1 MKNVHKAMGL
11 LAVLCALAA
20 LFACTRENSAPS
32 PTPEPVTIRR
42 QAAGEAESL
51 ADMVARLSPS
61 VVGIATRQNGQQGIG
76 SGVIVSADG
85 YILTNHHV
93 AAEGAEVTLIFADGT
108 KELASAVW
116 SSQALDLAIVKAREG
131 SYPAA
136 AMGSVENVRVGE
148 QVVAIG
154 TPLALQFQHTV
165 TGGIVSAL
173 NRTLQVPSGRSTAFM
188 EQLIQTDVA
197 INPGNSGGPLL
208 NQRGEVIGIVTV
220 RVEEAAGI
228 GFAEGALIGLF
239 FVLLTF
245 EGLNRLDRVIR
256 RASKTFDVYVEFD
269 EPSGVRELLRKLN
282 SWDCTY
288 ENFEVIRGQD
298 GRKGSAAQSAGI
310 QTGDILLRADGR
322 ECRTLL
328 DLRYVLFSH
337 KVGETLEL
345 EVQRGGEILHLTPKL
360 TAAGDEI

>member
-32 PTPEPVTIRR
+32 PTPEPMTIRQ

-61 VVGIATRQNGQQGIG
+61 VVGIATRPNGQQGIG

-116 SSQALDLAIVKAREG
+116 SSQALDLAIVKAKG
-131 SYPAA
+131 DSYPAA
-136 AMGSVENVRVGE
+136 AMGSVEDVRVGE

-228 GFAEGALIGLF
+228 GFAIPIDIARPIVEHFLADGSYVTPKMGAYLFDSEIARYYDANSTMTTGLY
-239 FVLLTF
+239 
-245 EGLNRLDRVIR
+245 VI
-256 RASKTFDVYVEFD
+256 DV
-269 EPSGVRELLRKLN
+269 EP
-282 SWDCTY
+282 
-288 ENFEVIRGQD
+288 
-298 GRKGSAAQSAGI
+298 GSAAQSAGI

-322 ECRTLL
+322 ECKTLL

>member
-32 PTPEPVTIRR
+32 PTPEPVTIRQ
-42 QAAGEAESL
+42 QATGETESL

-136 AMGSVENVRVGE
+136 AMGSVEDVRVGE

-228 GFAEGALIGLF
+228 GFAIPIDIARPIVEHFLADGSYVTPKMGAYLFDSEIARYYDANSTMTTGLY
-239 FVLLTF
+239 
-245 EGLNRLDRVIR
+245 VI
-256 RASKTFDVYVEFD
+256 DV
-269 EPSGVRELLRKLN
+269 EP
-282 SWDCTY
+282 
-288 ENFEVIRGQD
+288 
-298 GRKGSAAQSAGI
+298 GSAAQSAGI

-322 ECRTLL
+322 ECKTLL

>member
-136 AMGSVENVRVGE
+136 AMGSVEDVRVGE

-228 GFAEGALIGLF
+228 GFAIPIDIARPIVEHFLADGSYVTPKMGAYLFDSEIARYYDANSTMTTGLY
-239 FVLLTF
+239 
-245 EGLNRLDRVIR
+245 VI
-256 RASKTFDVYVEFD
+256 DV
-269 EPSGVRELLRKLN
+269 EP
-282 SWDCTY
+282 
-288 ENFEVIRGQD
+288 
-298 GRKGSAAQSAGI
+298 GSAAQSAGI

-322 ECRTLL
+322 ECKTLL

-345 EVQRGGEILHLTPKL
+345 EVRRGGEILHLTPKL

>member
-116 SSQALDLAIVKAREG
+116 SSQALDLAIVKARG
-131 SYPAA
+131 DSYPAA
-136 AMGSVENVRVGE
+136 AMGSVEDVRVGE

-228 GFAEGALIGLF
+228 GFAIPIDIARPIVEHFLADGSYVTPKMGAYLFDSEIARYYDANSTMTTGLY
-239 FVLLTF
+239 
-245 EGLNRLDRVIR
+245 VI
-256 RASKTFDVYVEFD
+256 DV
-269 EPSGVRELLRKLN
+269 EP
-282 SWDCTY
+282 
-288 ENFEVIRGQD
+288 
-298 GRKGSAAQSAGI
+298 GSAAQSAGI

>member
-42 QAAGEAESL
+42 QAAGETESL

-116 SSQALDLAIVKAREG
+116 SSQALDLAIVKAKG
-131 SYPAA
+131 DSYPAA
-136 AMGSVENVRVGE
+136 AMGSVEDVRVGE

-228 GFAEGALIGLF
+228 GFAIPIDIARPIVEHFLADGSYVTPKMGAYLFDSEIARYYDANSTMTTGLY
-239 FVLLTF
+239 
-245 EGLNRLDRVIR
+245 VI
-256 RASKTFDVYVEFD
+256 DV
-269 EPSGVRELLRKLN
+269 EP
-282 SWDCTY
+282 
-288 ENFEVIRGQD
+288 
-298 GRKGSAAQSAGI
+298 GSAAQSAGI

-322 ECRTLL
+322 ECKTLL

>member
-32 PTPEPVTIRR
+32 PTPEPVTIRQ

-116 SSQALDLAIVKAREG
+116 SSQALDLAIVKAKG
-131 SYPAA
+131 DSYPAA
-136 AMGSVENVRVGE
+136 AMGSVEDVRVGE

-228 GFAEGALIGLF
+228 GFAIPIDIARPIVEHFLADGSYVTPKMGAYLFDSEIARYYDANSTMTTGLY
-239 FVLLTF
+239 
-245 EGLNRLDRVIR
+245 VI
-256 RASKTFDVYVEFD
+256 DV
-269 EPSGVRELLRKLN
+269 EP
-282 SWDCTY
+282 
-288 ENFEVIRGQD
+288 
-298 GRKGSAAQSAGI
+298 GSAAQSAGI

-322 ECRTLL
+322 ECKTLL

-337 KVGETLEL
+337 RVGGTLEL

>member
-32 PTPEPVTIRR
+32 PTPEPVTIRQ

-136 AMGSVENVRVGE
+136 AMGSVEDVRVGE

-228 GFAEGALIGLF
+228 GFAIPIDIARPIVEHFLADGSYVTPKMGAYLFDSEIARYYDANSTMTTGLY
-239 FVLLTF
+239 
-245 EGLNRLDRVIR
+245 VI
-256 RASKTFDVYVEFD
+256 DV
-269 EPSGVRELLRKLN
+269 EP
-282 SWDCTY
+282 
-288 ENFEVIRGQD
+288 
-298 GRKGSAAQSAGI
+298 GSAAQSAGI

-322 ECRTLL
+322 ECKTLL

-337 KVGETLEL
+337 RVGETLEL

>member
-32 PTPEPVTIRR
+32 PTPEPVTIRQ

-116 SSQALDLAIVKAREG
+116 SSQALDLAIVKAKG
-131 SYPAA
+131 DSYPAA
-136 AMGSVENVRVGE
+136 AMGSVEDVRVGE

-173 NRTLQVPSGRSTAFM
+173 NRTLQVPSGRNTAFM

-228 GFAEGALIGLF
+228 GFAIPIDIARPIVEHFLADGSYVTPKMGAYLFDSEIARYYDANSTMTTGLY
-239 FVLLTF
+239 
-245 EGLNRLDRVIR
+245 VI
-256 RASKTFDVYVEFD
+256 DV
-269 EPSGVRELLRKLN
+269 EP
-282 SWDCTY
+282 
-288 ENFEVIRGQD
+288 
-298 GRKGSAAQSAGI
+298 GSAAQSAGI

-322 ECRTLL
+322 ECKTLL

-337 KVGETLEL
+337 RVGETLEL
-345 EVQRGGEILHLTPKL
+345 EVQRNGEILHLTPKL

>member
-42 QAAGEAESL
+42 QATGEAESL

-136 AMGSVENVRVGE
+136 AMGSVEDVRVGE

-228 GFAEGALIGLF
+228 GFAIPIDIARPIVEHFLADGSYVTPKMGAYLFDSEIARYYDANSTMTTGLY
-239 FVLLTF
+239 
-245 EGLNRLDRVIR
+245 VI
-256 RASKTFDVYVEFD
+256 DV
-269 EPSGVRELLRKLN
+269 EP
-282 SWDCTY
+282 
-288 ENFEVIRGQD
+288 
-298 GRKGSAAQSAGI
+298 GSAAQSAGI

-322 ECRTLL
+322 ECKTLL

-337 KVGETLEL
+337 RVGETLEL

>member
-32 PTPEPVTIRR
+32 PTPEPVTIRQ
-42 QAAGEAESL
+42 QATGETESL

-136 AMGSVENVRVGE
+136 AMGSVEDVRVGE

-228 GFAEGALIGLF
+228 GFAIPIDIARPIVEHFLADGSYVTPKMGAYLFDSEIARYYDANSTMTTGLY
-239 FVLLTF
+239 
-245 EGLNRLDRVIR
+245 VI
-256 RASKTFDVYVEFD
+256 DV
-269 EPSGVRELLRKLN
+269 EP
-282 SWDCTY
+282 
-288 ENFEVIRGQD
+288 
-298 GRKGSAAQSAGI
+298 GSAAQSAGI

-337 KVGETLEL
+337 RVGETLEL

>member
-32 PTPEPVTIRR
+32 PTPEPVTIRQ
-42 QAAGEAESL
+42 QATGETESL

-116 SSQALDLAIVKAREG
+116 SSQALDLAIVKARG
-131 SYPAA
+131 DSYPAA
-136 AMGSVENVRVGE
+136 AMGSVEDVRVGE

-228 GFAEGALIGLF
+228 GFAIPIDIARPIVEHFLADGSYVTPKMGAYLFDSEIARYYDANSTMTTGLY
-239 FVLLTF
+239 
-245 EGLNRLDRVIR
+245 VI
-256 RASKTFDVYVEFD
+256 DV
-269 EPSGVRELLRKLN
+269 EP
-282 SWDCTY
+282 
-288 ENFEVIRGQD
+288 
-298 GRKGSAAQSAGI
+298 GSAAQSAGI

-322 ECRTLL
+322 ECKTLL

-337 KVGETLEL
+337 RVGETLEL
-345 EVQRGGEILHLTPKL
+345 EVQRNGEILHLTPKL

>member
-32 PTPEPVTIRR
+32 PTPEPVTIRQ

-85 YILTNHHV
+85 DILTNHHV

-116 SSQALDLAIVKAREG
+116 SSQALDLAIVKAKG
-131 SYPAA
+131 DSYPAA
-136 AMGSVENVRVGE
+136 AMGSVEDVRVGE

-228 GFAEGALIGLF
+228 GFAIPIDIARPIVEHFLADGSYVTPKMGAYLFDSEIARYYDANSTMTTGLY
-239 FVLLTF
+239 
-245 EGLNRLDRVIR
+245 VI
-256 RASKTFDVYVEFD
+256 DV
-269 EPSGVRELLRKLN
+269 EP
-282 SWDCTY
+282 
-288 ENFEVIRGQD
+288 
-298 GRKGSAAQSAGI
+298 GSAAQSAGI

-322 ECRTLL
+322 ECKTLL

-337 KVGETLEL
+337 RVGETLEL

>member
-32 PTPEPVTIRR
+32 PTPEPVTIRQ
-42 QAAGEAESL
+42 QATGEAESL

-116 SSQALDLAIVKAREG
+116 SSQALDLAIVKAKG
-131 SYPAA
+131 DSYPAA
-136 AMGSVENVRVGE
+136 AMGSVEDVRVGE

-228 GFAEGALIGLF
+228 GFAIPIDIARPIVEHFLADGSYVTPKMGAYLFDSEIARYYDANSTMTTGLY
-239 FVLLTF
+239 
-245 EGLNRLDRVIR
+245 VI
-256 RASKTFDVYVEFD
+256 DV
-269 EPSGVRELLRKLN
+269 EP
-282 SWDCTY
+282 
-288 ENFEVIRGQD
+288 
-298 GRKGSAAQSAGI
+298 GSAAQSAGI

-337 KVGETLEL
+337 RVGETLEL

>member
-32 PTPEPVTIRR
+32 PTPEPVTIRQ

-136 AMGSVENVRVGE
+136 AMGSVEDVRVGE

-173 NRTLQVPSGRSTAFM
+173 NRTLQVPSGRNTAFM

-228 GFAEGALIGLF
+228 GFAIPIDIARPIVEHFLADGSYVTPKMGAYLFDSEIARYYDANSTMTTGLY
-239 FVLLTF
+239 
-245 EGLNRLDRVIR
+245 VI
-256 RASKTFDVYVEFD
+256 DV
-269 EPSGVRELLRKLN
+269 EP
-282 SWDCTY
+282 
-288 ENFEVIRGQD
+288 
-298 GRKGSAAQSAGI
+298 GSAAQSAGI

-337 KVGETLEL
+337 RVGETLEL
-345 EVQRGGEILHLTPKL
+345 EVQRNGEILHLTPKL

>member
-11 LAVLCALAA
+11 LAALCALAA

-32 PTPEPVTIRR
+32 PTPEPVTIRQ

-136 AMGSVENVRVGE
+136 AMGSVEDVRVGE

-228 GFAEGALIGLF
+228 GFAIPIDIARPIVEHFLADGSYVTPKMGAYLFDSEIARYYDANSTMTTGLY
-239 FVLLTF
+239 
-245 EGLNRLDRVIR
+245 VI
-256 RASKTFDVYVEFD
+256 DV
-269 EPSGVRELLRKLN
+269 EP
-282 SWDCTY
+282 
-288 ENFEVIRGQD
+288 
-298 GRKGSAAQSAGI
+298 GSAAQSAGI

>member
-42 QAAGEAESL
+42 QATGEAESL

-136 AMGSVENVRVGE
+136 AMGSVEDVRVGE

-228 GFAEGALIGLF
+228 GFAIPIDIARPIVEHFLADGSYVTPKMGAYLFDSEIARYYDANSTMTTGLY
-239 FVLLTF
+239 
-245 EGLNRLDRVIR
+245 VI
-256 RASKTFDVYVEFD
+256 DV
-269 EPSGVRELLRKLN
+269 EP
-282 SWDCTY
+282 
-288 ENFEVIRGQD
+288 
-298 GRKGSAAQSAGI
+298 GSAAQSAGI

>member
-32 PTPEPVTIRR
+32 PTPEPVTIRQ
-42 QAAGEAESL
+42 QATGEAESL

-85 YILTNHHV
+85 YILTNYHV

-136 AMGSVENVRVGE
+136 AMGSVEDVRVGE

-228 GFAEGALIGLF
+228 GFAIPIDIARPIVEHFLADGSYVTPKMGAYLFDSEIARYYDANSTMTTGLY
-239 FVLLTF
+239 
-245 EGLNRLDRVIR
+245 VI
-256 RASKTFDVYVEFD
+256 DV
-269 EPSGVRELLRKLN
+269 EP
-282 SWDCTY
+282 
-288 ENFEVIRGQD
+288 
-298 GRKGSAAQSAGI
+298 GSAAQSAGI

-322 ECRTLL
+322 ECKTLL

>member
-32 PTPEPVTIRR
+32 PTPEPVTIRQ

-136 AMGSVENVRVGE
+136 AMGSVEDVRVGE

-228 GFAEGALIGLF
+228 GFAIPIDIARPIVEHFLADGSYVTPKMGAYLFDSEIARYYDANSTMTTGLY
-239 FVLLTF
+239 
-245 EGLNRLDRVIR
+245 VI
-256 RASKTFDVYVEFD
+256 DV
-269 EPSGVRELLRKLN
+269 EP
-282 SWDCTY
+282 
-288 ENFEVIRGQD
+288 
-298 GRKGSAAQSAGI
+298 GSAAQSAGI

-360 TAAGDEI
+360 TSAGDEI

>member
-32 PTPEPVTIRR
+32 PTPEPVTIRQ
-42 QAAGEAESL
+42 QATGETESL

-116 SSQALDLAIVKAREG
+116 SSQALDLAIVKAKG
-131 SYPAA
+131 DSYPAA
-136 AMGSVENVRVGE
+136 AMGSVEDVRVGE

-228 GFAEGALIGLF
+228 GFAIPIDIARPIVEHFLADGSYVTPKMGAYLFDSEIARYYDANSTMTTGLY
-239 FVLLTF
+239 
-245 EGLNRLDRVIR
+245 VI
-256 RASKTFDVYVEFD
+256 DV
-269 EPSGVRELLRKLN
+269 EP
-282 SWDCTY
+282 
-288 ENFEVIRGQD
+288 
-298 GRKGSAAQSAGI
+298 GSAAQSAGI

-337 KVGETLEL
+337 RVGETLEL

>member
-32 PTPEPVTIRR
+32 PTPEPVTIRQ
-42 QAAGEAESL
+42 QAAGEVESL

-116 SSQALDLAIVKAREG
+116 SSQALDLAIVKAKG
-131 SYPAA
+131 DSYPAA
-136 AMGSVENVRVGE
+136 AMGSVEDVRVGE

-228 GFAEGALIGLF
+228 GFAIPIDIARPIVEHFLADGSYVTPKMGAYLFDSEIARYYDANSTMTTGLY
-239 FVLLTF
+239 
-245 EGLNRLDRVIR
+245 VI
-256 RASKTFDVYVEFD
+256 DV
-269 EPSGVRELLRKLN
+269 EP
-282 SWDCTY
+282 
-288 ENFEVIRGQD
+288 
-298 GRKGSAAQSAGI
+298 GSAAQSAGI

>member
-1 MKNVHKAMGL
+1 
-11 LAVLCALAA
+11 
-20 LFACTRENSAPS
+20 
-32 PTPEPVTIRR
+32 
-42 QAAGEAESL
+42 
-51 ADMVARLSPS
+51 
-61 VVGIATRQNGQQGIG
+61 
-76 SGVIVSADG
+76 
-85 YILTNHHV
+85 
-93 AAEGAEVTLIFADGT
+93 
-108 KELASAVW
+108 
-116 SSQALDLAIVKAREG
+116 
-131 SYPAA
+131 
-136 AMGSVENVRVGE
+136 MGSVEDVRVGE

-228 GFAEGALIGLF
+228 GFAIPIDIARPIVEHFLADGSYVTPKMGAYLFDSEIARYYDANSTMTTGLY
-239 FVLLTF
+239 
-245 EGLNRLDRVIR
+245 VI
-256 RASKTFDVYVEFD
+256 DV
-269 EPSGVRELLRKLN
+269 EP
-282 SWDCTY
+282 
-288 ENFEVIRGQD
+288 
-298 GRKGSAAQSAGI
+298 GSAAQSAGI

-322 ECRTLL
+322 ECKTLL

>member
-32 PTPEPVTIRR
+32 QTPEPVTIRQ

-136 AMGSVENVRVGE
+136 AMGSVEDVRVGE

-228 GFAEGALIGLF
+228 GFAIPIDIARPIVEHFLADGSYVTPKMGAYLFDSEIARYYDANSTMTTGLY
-239 FVLLTF
+239 
-245 EGLNRLDRVIR
+245 VI
-256 RASKTFDVYVEFD
+256 DV
-269 EPSGVRELLRKLN
+269 EP
-282 SWDCTY
+282 
-288 ENFEVIRGQD
+288 
-298 GRKGSAAQSAGI
+298 GSAAQSAGI

>member
-136 AMGSVENVRVGE
+136 AMGSVEDVRVGE

-228 GFAEGALIGLF
+228 GFAIPIDIARPIVEHFLADGSYVTPKMGAYLFDSEIARYYDANSTMTTGLY
-239 FVLLTF
+239 
-245 EGLNRLDRVIR
+245 VI
-256 RASKTFDVYVEFD
+256 DV
-269 EPSGVRELLRKLN
+269 EP
-282 SWDCTY
+282 
-288 ENFEVIRGQD
+288 
-298 GRKGSAAQSAGI
+298 GSAAQSAGI

-345 EVQRGGEILHLTPKL
+345 EVQRGGEILYLTPKL

>member
-32 PTPEPVTIRR
+32 PTPEPVTIRQ

-116 SSQALDLAIVKAREG
+116 SSQALDLAIVKARG
-131 SYPAA
+131 DSYPAA
-136 AMGSVENVRVGE
+136 AMGSVEDVRVGE

-228 GFAEGALIGLF
+228 GFAIPIDIARPIVEHFLADGSYVTPKMGAYLFDSEIARYYDANSTMTTGLY
-239 FVLLTF
+239 
-245 EGLNRLDRVIR
+245 VI
-256 RASKTFDVYVEFD
+256 DV
-269 EPSGVRELLRKLN
+269 EP
-282 SWDCTY
+282 
-288 ENFEVIRGQD
+288 
-298 GRKGSAAQSAGI
+298 GSAAQSADI

-322 ECRTLL
+322 ECKTLL

-337 KVGETLEL
+337 RVGETLEL

>member
-32 PTPEPVTIRR
+32 PTPEPMTIRQ

-136 AMGSVENVRVGE
+136 AMGSVEDVRVGE

-228 GFAEGALIGLF
+228 GFAIPIDIARPIVEHFLADGSYVTPKMGAYLFDSEIARYYDANSTMTTGLY
-239 FVLLTF
+239 
-245 EGLNRLDRVIR
+245 VI
-256 RASKTFDVYVEFD
+256 DV
-269 EPSGVRELLRKLN
+269 EP
-282 SWDCTY
+282 
-288 ENFEVIRGQD
+288 
-298 GRKGSAAQSAGI
+298 GSAAQSAGI

>member
-136 AMGSVENVRVGE
+136 AMGSVEDVRVGE

-228 GFAEGALIGLF
+228 GFAIPIDIARPIVEHFLADGSYVTPKMGAYLFDSEIARYYDANSTMTTGLY
-239 FVLLTF
+239 
-245 EGLNRLDRVIR
+245 VI
-256 RASKTFDVYVEFD
+256 DV
-269 EPSGVRELLRKLN
+269 EP
-282 SWDCTY
+282 
-288 ENFEVIRGQD
+288 
-298 GRKGSAAQSAGI
+298 GSAAQSAGI

-322 ECRTLL
+322 ECKTLL

-337 KVGETLEL
+337 RVGETLEL

>member
-131 SYPAA
+131 IYPAA
-136 AMGSVENVRVGE
+136 AMGSVEDVRVGE

-228 GFAEGALIGLF
+228 GFAIPIDIARPIVEHFLADGSYVTPKMGAYLFDSEIARYYDANSTMTTGLY
-239 FVLLTF
+239 
-245 EGLNRLDRVIR
+245 VI
-256 RASKTFDVYVEFD
+256 DV
-269 EPSGVRELLRKLN
+269 EP
-282 SWDCTY
+282 
-288 ENFEVIRGQD
+288 
-298 GRKGSAAQSAGI
+298 GSAAQSAGI

-322 ECRTLL
+322 ECKTLL

>member
-136 AMGSVENVRVGE
+136 AMGSVEDVRVGE

-228 GFAEGALIGLF
+228 GFAIPIDIARPIVEHFLADGSYVTPKMGAYLFDSEIARYYDANSTMTTGLY
-239 FVLLTF
+239 
-245 EGLNRLDRVIR
+245 VI
-256 RASKTFDVYVEFD
+256 DV
-269 EPSGVRELLRKLN
+269 EP
-282 SWDCTY
+282 
-288 ENFEVIRGQD
+288 
-298 GRKGSAAQSAGI
+298 GSAAQSAGI

-337 KVGETLEL
+337 RVGETLEL

>member
-42 QAAGEAESL
+42 QAAGETESL

-136 AMGSVENVRVGE
+136 AMGSVEDVRVGE

-228 GFAEGALIGLF
+228 GFAIPIDIARPIVEHFLADGSYVTPKMGAYLFDSEIARYYDANSTMTTGLY
-239 FVLLTF
+239 
-245 EGLNRLDRVIR
+245 VI
-256 RASKTFDVYVEFD
+256 DV
-269 EPSGVRELLRKLN
+269 EP
-282 SWDCTY
+282 
-288 ENFEVIRGQD
+288 
-298 GRKGSAAQSAGI
+298 GSAAQSAGI

-337 KVGETLEL
+337 RVGETLEL
-345 EVQRGGEILHLTPKL
+345 EVQRNGEILHLTPKL

>member
-32 PTPEPVTIRR
+32 PTPEPVTIRQ

-116 SSQALDLAIVKAREG
+116 SSQALDLAIVKAKG
-131 SYPAA
+131 DSYPAA
-136 AMGSVENVRVGE
+136 AMGSVEDVRVGE

-228 GFAEGALIGLF
+228 GFAIPIDIARPIVEHFLADGSYVTPKMGAYLFDSEIARYYDANSTMTTGLY
-239 FVLLTF
+239 
-245 EGLNRLDRVIR
+245 VI
-256 RASKTFDVYVEFD
+256 DV
-269 EPSGVRELLRKLN
+269 EP
-282 SWDCTY
+282 
-288 ENFEVIRGQD
+288 
-298 GRKGSAAQSAGI
+298 GSAAQSAGI

-322 ECRTLL
+322 ECKTLL

-337 KVGETLEL
+337 RVGETLEL

-360 TAAGDEI
+360 TSAGDEI

>member
-32 PTPEPVTIRR
+32 PTPEPVTIRQ
-42 QAAGEAESL
+42 QATGEAESL

-116 SSQALDLAIVKAREG
+116 SSQALDLAIVKARG
-131 SYPAA
+131 DSYPAA
-136 AMGSVENVRVGE
+136 AMGSVEDVRVGE

-228 GFAEGALIGLF
+228 GFAIPIDIARPIVEHFLAGGSYVTPKMGAYLFDSEIARYYDANSTMTTGLY
-239 FVLLTF
+239 
-245 EGLNRLDRVIR
+245 VI
-256 RASKTFDVYVEFD
+256 DV
-269 EPSGVRELLRKLN
+269 EP
-282 SWDCTY
+282 
-288 ENFEVIRGQD
+288 
-298 GRKGSAAQSAGI
+298 GSAAQSAGI

-322 ECRTLL
+322 ECKTLL

>member
-42 QAAGEAESL
+42 QAAGETESL

-136 AMGSVENVRVGE
+136 AMGSVEDVRVGE

-228 GFAEGALIGLF
+228 GFAIPIDIARPIVEHFLADGSYVTPKMGAYLFDSEIARYYDANSTMTTGLY
-239 FVLLTF
+239 
-245 EGLNRLDRVIR
+245 VI
-256 RASKTFDVYVEFD
+256 DV
-269 EPSGVRELLRKLN
+269 EP
-282 SWDCTY
+282 
-288 ENFEVIRGQD
+288 
-298 GRKGSAAQSAGI
+298 GSAAQSAGI

-337 KVGETLEL
+337 RVGETLEL

>member
-42 QAAGEAESL
+42 QATGETESL

-136 AMGSVENVRVGE
+136 AMGSVEDVRVGE

-228 GFAEGALIGLF
+228 GFAIPIDIARPIVEHFLADGSYVTPKMGAYLFDSEIARYYDANSTMTTGLY
-239 FVLLTF
+239 
-245 EGLNRLDRVIR
+245 VI
-256 RASKTFDVYVEFD
+256 DV
-269 EPSGVRELLRKLN
+269 EP
-282 SWDCTY
+282 
-288 ENFEVIRGQD
+288 
-298 GRKGSAAQSAGI
+298 GSAAQSAGI

-337 KVGETLEL
+337 RVGETLEL
-345 EVQRGGEILHLTPKL
+345 EVQRNGEILHLTPKL

>member
-32 PTPEPVTIRR
+32 PTPEPVTIRQ
-42 QAAGEAESL
+42 QATGEAESL

-116 SSQALDLAIVKAREG
+116 SSQALDLAIVKAKG
-131 SYPAA
+131 DSYPAA
-136 AMGSVENVRVGE
+136 AMGSVEDVRVGE

-228 GFAEGALIGLF
+228 GFAIPIDIARPIVEHFLADGSYVTPKMGAYLFDSEIARYYDANSTMTTGLY
-239 FVLLTF
+239 
-245 EGLNRLDRVIR
+245 VI
-256 RASKTFDVYVEFD
+256 DV
-269 EPSGVRELLRKLN
+269 EP
-282 SWDCTY
+282 
-288 ENFEVIRGQD
+288 
-298 GRKGSAAQSAGI
+298 GSAAQSAGI

-322 ECRTLL
+322 ECKTLL

>member
-32 PTPEPVTIRR
+32 PTPEPVTIRQ

-136 AMGSVENVRVGE
+136 AMGSVEDVRVGE

-228 GFAEGALIGLF
+228 GFAIPIDIARPIVEHFLADGSYVTPKMGAYLFDSEIARYYDANSTMTTGLY
-239 FVLLTF
+239 
-245 EGLNRLDRVIR
+245 VI
-256 RASKTFDVYVEFD
+256 DV
-269 EPSGVRELLRKLN
+269 EP
-282 SWDCTY
+282 
-288 ENFEVIRGQD
+288 
-298 GRKGSAAQSAGI
+298 GSAAQSAGI

-322 ECRTLL
+322 ECKTLL

-345 EVQRGGEILHLTPKL
+345 EVRRGGEILHLTPKL

>member
-51 ADMVARLSPS
+51 ADMVARLSTS

-85 YILTNHHV
+85 HILTNHHV

-136 AMGSVENVRVGE
+136 AMGSVEDVRVGE

-228 GFAEGALIGLF
+228 GFAIPIDIARPIVEHFLADGSYVTPKMGAYLFDSEIARYYDANSTMTTGLY
-239 FVLLTF
+239 
-245 EGLNRLDRVIR
+245 VI
-256 RASKTFDVYVEFD
+256 DV
-269 EPSGVRELLRKLN
+269 EP
-282 SWDCTY
+282 
-288 ENFEVIRGQD
+288 
-298 GRKGSAAQSAGI
+298 GSAAQSAGI

-345 EVQRGGEILHLTPKL
+345 EVQRNGEILHLTPKL